1 MSSCSSSCDS
11 ACGSS
16 FAECT
21 GPANGGPGSIIT
33 SCTSGSPT
41 TTVPWTGTWNVNS
54 QCNQDQCCCLS
65 GQFTLSQSGSNL
77 VLNGPVTGQC
87 GSTTSTTLS
96 VPYPTTYSFSAD
108 PAGDSDTFTLSSDG
122 KSITQIDHTN
132 PACSGGATKNSA
144 TRADMNGNPMV
155 LIIVAVA
162 MVTLL
167 S

>member
-16 FAECT
+16 FTECA
-21 GPANGGPGSIIT
+21 GPASGGSGSIIT

-41 TTVPWTGTWNVNS
+41 TTVPWTGTWTISS
-54 QCNQDQCCCLS
+54 QCDLNQCCCLS
-65 GQFTLSQSGSNL
+65 DQFTISQSGSDL

-87 GSTTSTTLS
+87 GATTSATLS

-108 PAGDSDTFTLSSDG
+108 PAGDGDTFTLSSDG
-122 KSITQIDHTN
+122 KTITQIDHTD
-132 PACSGGATKNSA
+132 PACSATATKNSA
-144 TRADMNGNPMV
+144 IRADMNSNPMV
-155 LIIVAVA
+155 LIIVAVV